1 MKDKIYNHLDSLD
14 IDYIKV
20 NHAPLLNLDDCNKIQ
35 ELNNKK
41 LCKNLYLTTT
51 NGNTRVFLIIDA
63 DKKFKTSIV
72 SHKLG
77 TSRLSF
83 SSSDDT
89 IAHLKTMPGS
99 LSIMSLLFRENNNIL
114 LAIDKDVI
122 DRELYLCHPCIN
134 NETLIIKSEEI
145 KNKLIPSLNIEYKII
160 DI

>member
-20 NHAPLLNLDDCNKIQ
+20 NHAPLLNLDDCYKIP

-63 DKKFKTSIV
+63 DKKFNTSIV

-99 LSIMSLLFRENNNIL
+99 LSIMSLLFRENNIL
-114 LAIDKDVI
+114 FAIDKDVLN
-122 DRELYLCHPCIN
+122 RELFLCHPCIN
-134 NETLIIKSEEI
+134 NETLIIKTEEI
-145 KNKLIPSLNIEYKII
+145 INKFIPSLNIEYKII